1 MRPRVIQLLLAAVAV
16 VYVVWSQVALH
27 GAKEDLENERR
38 RVYNIADY
46 AELWKEVTLRDGGRL
61 DREALGKDPRHI
73 RIADTPAEG
82 AASGVLA
89 PGDRLY
95 TLTYDP
101 PDPARRSRLD
111 RYFSDLVLSN
121 YFYVVTSER
130 GQLKDMF
137 WDKP

>member
-1 MRPRVIQLLLAAVAV
+1 MRHRVIQISLAAVAV
-16 VYVVWSQVALH
+16 AYVVWSQVALH
-27 GAKEDLENERR
+27 GAKATLEEERR

-46 AELWKEVTLRDGGRL
+46 AELWKEVSLRDGGRL
-61 DREALGKDPRHI
+61 DPEALGKDPRNI
-73 RIADTPAEG
+73 RIADTPPEG
-82 AASGVLA
+82 VASGLLA

-95 TLTYDP
+95 TLTYGR

-121 YFYVVTSER
+121 YFYVITNER
-130 GQLKDMF
+130 GQIKDMF